1 MALSDSNETKLCR
14 SSRGV
19 HARAFKGAPRRAGPF
34 RPWPIP
40 RTSRDAL
47 QEFVRRREVGCQEL
61 REAAGLLGDFGA
73 AACPRPMGGSPPATG
88 ATAAPLPRIRRQ
100 AVPAATVPHRRARA
114 DGRAVLRSPGSLLP
128 VKDHHQG
135 RAWRRVADA
144 MAQAPPLTL
153 IFPGK
158 TSAPIGRTGGE

>member
-47 QEFVRRREVGCQEL
+47 QEFVRRREVGRQEL

-73 AACPRPMGGSPPATG
+73 
-88 ATAAPLPRIRRQ
+88 LPRIRRQ